1 MFLFPKGDVIDTEKS
16 GSTLVYLQSSPSVR
30 LHNLL
35 ERMIVSSKQ
44 NSYPTLSQHVIEL
57 NFKSMQYL

>member
-1 MFLFPKGDVIDTEKS
+1 M
-16 GSTLVYLQSSPSVR
+16 R

-57 NFKSMQYL
+57 NFKSMQTSENGITRILTEFLLNNLVIVLK